1 MTRRPTGGS
10 HNGSA
15 NGGEQSHSAD
25 PVNGSADGRQLDDTS
40 QLDGAQPD
48 EGGPDEGG
56 LDEGGLA
63 EGGLDSLSLLGL
75 TPDPE
80 PEAEPADP
88 FPGEGTEGYRHDS
101 PRPEHK
107 PVVRAVEET
116 GSGRP
121 GIAATR
127 GNVAHLSANPRARLW
142 QQRVIAAIIIMVVF
156 SVLVSWQLG
165 LTLAVIAI
173 IADTIYRSR
182 RGYSGQAKVRMNG
195 AQRQTRRQLAKLGR
209 AGYRAVH
216 ANLIPGSEDQI
227 DHLVVGPAGVFAID
241 SEGWDKRLIVRV
253 KNHRQLWHGP
263 FSKKERLDHAVW
275 EAQRAA
281 QMLSGAVGKP
291 VMVRPA
297 MAVYGPKIPWDV
309 VTIRD
314 VDVFSGPRLRKYL
327 RRQGREAGVRGL
339 SEQDIERIYEA
350 ASEAFPHLS
359 TRTATH

>member
-1 MTRRPTGGS
+1 MAWPKLRNSRSSGSPMTRRPTGGS

-40 QLDGAQPD
+40 QLDGAQLD
-48 EGGPDEGG
+48 EGGQDEGG
-56 LDEGGLA
+56 LD

-88 FPGEGTEGYRHDS
+88 FPGEGTEGYRHDA

-107 PVVRAVEET
+107 PGVRAGEET
-116 GSGRP
+116 GRGRP
-121 GIAATR
+121 GIAAPR

-227 DHLVVGPAGVFAID
+227 DHLVVGP
-241 SEGWDKRLIVRV
+241 
-253 KNHRQLWHGP
+253 
-263 FSKKERLDHAVW
+263 
-275 EAQRAA
+275 
-281 QMLSGAVGKP
+281 
-291 VMVRPA
+291 
-297 MAVYGPKIPWDV
+297 
-309 VTIRD
+309 
-314 VDVFSGPRLRKYL
+314 
-327 RRQGREAGVRGL
+327 
-339 SEQDIERIYEA
+339 
-350 ASEAFPHLS
+350 
-359 TRTATH
+359 